1 MKANNRTEKHNIS
14 AQLSL
19 VHNETPKNNNS
30 ELLDY
35 SGHHTYSI
43 SSANQKKE
51 DGLSPSV
58 KLYGNFNITPKQTL
72 EVTAKTAIK
81 KITEQQKEKNTDGV
95 DEIYDDFTRYNIKL
109 EHNNS
114 LGANLQHIIKSRL
127 PPIRVITTLAHLWMG
142 ETMFFLNYNQRI
154 AKKFSMNFLPGFSWL
169 NYKLHTDARQQHWS
183 LE

>member
-72 EVTAKTAIK
+72 EVTAKTAYTQNDYTRTY
-81 KITEQQKEKNTDGV
+81 TEGENISLTDV
-95 DEIYDDFTRYNIKL
+95 DE
-109 EHNNS
+109 E
-114 LGANLQHIIKSRL
+114 
-127 PPIRVITTLAHLWMG
+127 
-142 ETMFFLNYNQRI
+142 
-154 AKKFSMNFLPGFSWL
+154 
-169 NYKLHTDARQQHWS
+169 
-183 LE
+183 